1 MYLCVRGTSFVSFYK
16 FCIEFWTCSDS
27 VVFFVFHFILL
38 LQKQVR
44 ETCEAVGSFL
54 DKMLQGEFGTDKT
67 VLYVLF
73 LDFRII

>member
-1 MYLCVRGTSFVSFYK
+1 
-16 FCIEFWTCSDS
+16 